1 MQLFIYNS
9 TEPLTVVSRN
19 CWLLFLHIHKKRL
32 SLKENNQFAG
42 VATAAKPRHV
52 NSNYMK
58 IKFKPLTFSI
68 LFILFSCKQT
78 NRNDAEYNQNRELLP
93 NPEGNQKDTFSAK
106 ETNINNICDCPK
118 NDFTETK
125 SDTIYKLSNGKS
137 IALCG
142 FRNVENNPVDFSE
155 FVLSVCGENKIID
168 FWNATQNCNLRVN
181 KDTLIVEELIN
192 LPTQKDR
199 KYEINIWG
207 IDKIYFKDNNVIK
220 KHFINQNVKKY
231 SEKQIAIT
239 LKEYENADEE
249 LNDEKIE
256 IVNRLFIAS
265 ISENKKARK
274 YFNEF
279 NTKYKLDG
287 AFAEEYGDLKTM
299 LELWESKKIT
309 TTNSHFAKAAKR

>member
-1 MQLFIYNS
+1 MK
-9 TEPLTVVSRN
+9 T
-19 CWLLFLHIHKKRL
+19 K
-32 SLKENNQFAG
+32 LK
-42 VATAAKPRHV
+42 
-52 NSNYMK
+52 
-58 IKFKPLTFSI
+58 ILTFSI
-68 LFILFSCKQT
+68 LFIISSCKQT
-78 NRNDAEYNQNRELLP
+78 SGIDSEHNENGGLIP
-93 NPEGNQKDTFSAK
+93 NLQGNQKDTFSK
-106 ETNINNICDCPK
+106 IKIYNDNNCSCAK

-168 FWNATQNCNLRVN
+168 FWDATQSCNLRVN

-207 IDKIYFKDNNVIK
+207 IDKIYFENNIVFK
-220 KHFINQNVKKY
+220 KRFINQKVKKY

-239 LKEYENADEE
+239 LKEYENANEILD
-249 LNDEKIE
+249 DEKIE

-265 ISENKKARK
+265 ISENKIARK

-287 AFAEEYGDLKTM
+287 AFAEEYSDLKAM
-299 LELWESKKIT
+299 LEIWDKQK
-309 TTNSHFAKAAKR
+309 